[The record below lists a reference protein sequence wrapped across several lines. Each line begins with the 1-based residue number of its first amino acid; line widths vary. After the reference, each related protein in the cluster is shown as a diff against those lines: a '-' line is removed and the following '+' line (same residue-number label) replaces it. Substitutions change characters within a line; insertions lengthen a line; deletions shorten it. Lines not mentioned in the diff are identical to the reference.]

1 MDKIIKEKKFSSNL
15 VPIFV
20 MKKLTFRKCV
30 TVELLDSKMMKIQI
44 NQWTWWI
51 PNYPW
56 QIQQKNCDSSINEIQ
71 RLCWT
76 SWKLSFLALC
86 LTKSS
91 FYPLISSMFICFGG
105 NQTLQVFQMQINP
118 TLQVFYFV

>member
-1 MDKIIKEKKFSSNL
+1 MDKIIKERKFSSNL

-20 MKKLTFRKCV
+20 IKKLTFRKRV

-56 QIQQKNCDSSINEIQ
+56 QIQQKTVIQ
-71 RLCWT
+71 VL
-76 SWKLSFLALC
+76 L
-86 LTKSS
+86 KSKDYVELHES
-91 FYPLISSMFICFGG
+91 
-105 NQTLQVFQMQINP
+105 
-118 TLQVFYFV
+118 